1 MLFALTCSEE
11 IHPFKVLNYI
21 LYFISHEKVCT
32 QAEAQA
38 SSSYD
43 YTCGCDIPHP
53 PPGRGT
59 LSYTGRL
66 SPKVVPFSGFR
77 YIAYGF
83 HKFKYMKGEEN
94 LSILS
99 GKGLQ

>member
-38 SSSYD
+38 SSSYA

-53 PPGRGT
+53 PPPTPR
-59 LSYTGRL
+59 
-66 SPKVVPFSGFR
+66 P
-77 YIAYGF
+77 A
-83 HKFKYMKGEEN
+83 GELCPIREGSARKWY
-94 LSILS
+94 LFQASDI
-99 GKGLQ
+99 